1 MTTDEKLDKILEIL
15 DEKKEADT
23 QMTIDEL
30 IEFLQFRYKKSTLY
44 SMVCLGKIPHTK
56 KPLRFNKNEILTWI
70 KNKQNDTTTI

>member
-1 MTTDEKLDKILEIL
+1 MSIEEKLDKILEIL
-15 DEKKEADT
+15 DDNKVADT

-44 SMVCLGKIPHTK
+44 SMVCLGKIPHSK

-70 KNKQNDTTTI
+70 KNK